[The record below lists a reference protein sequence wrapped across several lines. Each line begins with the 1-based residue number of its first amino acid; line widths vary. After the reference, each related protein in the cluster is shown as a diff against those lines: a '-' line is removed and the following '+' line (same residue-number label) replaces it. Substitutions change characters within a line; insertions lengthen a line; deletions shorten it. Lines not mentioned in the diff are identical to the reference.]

1 MAGMIK
7 KYLPYAI
14 VIFAVYLLVP
24 LIFISEPMQKFSPVC
39 YYFILLMTQVVC
51 SAVYC
56 AKHGLDFLFTLIAPI
71 AFLFTMMIYAGGF
84 GNPTNIIL
92 LVVYLISGIFGLFLG
107 DLAFGDARRKQ
118 EKKEKQA
125 AEELLLQA
133 KRRDEREK
141 QRMANENAR
150 TRRAENV
157 QRAILTMTI
166 LITTSICPTSIKCS
180 TIWTTEKP
188 NTIIKKRLTALVS
201 LILYTVKICV
211 PRGDV
216 RVMAE
221 IYFIFGIY
229 AVYQQRQF
237 KNILKTVVR

>member
-1 MAGMIK
+1 MVGMIK

-14 VIFAVYLLVP
+14 VIFAIYLLVP

-157 QRAILTMTI
+157 QRASNDEVRS
-166 LITTSICPTSIKCS
+166 TSRSNIDDDDFDYDKYMSDIDKMLDETDRG
-180 TIWTTEKP
+180 
-188 NTIIKKRLTALVS
+188 NTDL
-201 LILYTVKICV
+201 
-211 PRGDV
+211 D
-216 RVMAE
+216 
-221 IYFIFGIY
+221 
-229 AVYQQRQF
+229 
-237 KNILKTVVR
+237 

>member
-1 MAGMIK
+1 MTDMIK

-14 VIFAVYLLVP
+14 IIFAVFLLVP
-24 LIFISEPMQKFSPVC
+24 LIFISEPMQKFSAVG

-84 GNPTNIIL
+84 SNPTNIIL
-92 LVVYLISGIFGLFLG
+92 LVVYLIAGSFGLFLG

-141 QRMANENAR
+141 QRMAEESER
-150 TRRAENV
+150 PRRREQASRA
-157 QRAILTMTI
+157 QRSSHGAYFFISTHLFETAAFI
-166 LITTSICPTSIKCS
+166 ETSADGSQAGA
-180 TIWTTEKP
+180 
-188 NTIIKKRLTALVS
+188 LTASCESSSAALCFVS
-201 LILYTVKICV
+201 S
-211 PRGDV
+211 
-216 RVMAE
+216 
-221 IYFIFGIY
+221 
-229 AVYQQRQF
+229 
-237 KNILKTVVR
+237 

>member
-1 MAGMIK
+1 MTGMIK

-14 VIFAVYLLVP
+14 VIFAVFLFVP
-24 LIFISEPMQKFSPVC
+24 LIFISDSMQKYSAIA
-39 YYFILLMTQVVC
+39 YYFILLLTQVVC

-84 GNPTNIIL
+84 SNPTNIIL
-92 LVVYLISGIFGLFLG
+92 LFVYLISGIFGMFLG

-141 QRMANENAR
+141 QKMESESRGNRVRAAEAGSR
-150 TRRAENV
+150 GARRAANNSERV
-157 QRAILTMTI
+157 
-166 LITTSICPTSIKCS
+166 
-180 TIWTTEKP
+180 KP
-188 NTIIKKRLTALVS
+188 APAKSYDDDDFDYDKYMSDIDKML
-201 LILYTVKICV
+201 
-211 PRGDV
+211 D
-216 RVMAE
+216 E
-221 IYFIFGIY
+221 IDEDKSDF
-229 AVYQQRQF
+229 
-237 KNILKTVVR
+237 

>member
-1 MAGMIK
+1 
-7 KYLPYAI
+7 
-14 VIFAVYLLVP
+14 
-24 LIFISEPMQKFSPVC
+24 
-39 YYFILLMTQVVC
+39 
-51 SAVYC
+51 
-56 AKHGLDFLFTLIAPI
+56 
-71 AFLFTMMIYAGGF
+71 MMIYAGGF

-157 QRAILTMTI
+157 QRASSDEVRS
-166 LITTSICPTSIKCS
+166 TSRSNIDDDDFDYDKYMSDIDKMLDDMDDGK
-180 TIWTTEKP
+180 TE
-188 NTIIKKRLTALVS
+188 
-201 LILYTVKICV
+201 Y
-211 PRGDV
+211 D
-216 RVMAE
+216 
-221 IYFIFGIY
+221 Y
-229 AVYQQRQF
+229 
-237 KNILKTVVR
+237 

>member
-1 MAGMIK
+1 MTAMIK

-14 VIFAVYLLVP
+14 IIFAVFLLVP
-24 LIFISEPMQKFSPVC
+24 LIFISEPMQKFSAVG

-84 GNPTNIIL
+84 SNPTNIIL
-92 LVVYLISGIFGLFLG
+92 LVVYLIAGIFGLFLG

-141 QRMANENAR
+141 QRMAEERRSSHGSRSAHAAR
-150 TRRAENV
+150 TADRAP
-157 QRAILTMTI
+157 RASEKRASSPRDIDDDFDYDKYMSDIDRILDETDRDNRD
-166 LITTSICPTSIKCS
+166 LD
-180 TIWTTEKP
+180 
-188 NTIIKKRLTALVS
+188 
-201 LILYTVKICV
+201 Y
-211 PRGDV
+211 
-216 RVMAE
+216 
-221 IYFIFGIY
+221 
-229 AVYQQRQF
+229 
-237 KNILKTVVR
+237 

>member
-157 QRAILTMTI
+157 QRASNDEVRS
-166 LITTSICPTSIKCS
+166 TSRSNIDDDDFDYDKYMSDIDKMLDDMDDGK
-180 TIWTTEKP
+180 TE
-188 NTIIKKRLTALVS
+188 
-201 LILYTVKICV
+201 Y
-211 PRGDV
+211 D
-216 RVMAE
+216 
-221 IYFIFGIY
+221 Y
-229 AVYQQRQF
+229 
-237 KNILKTVVR
+237 

>member
-1 MAGMIK
+1 MTAMIK

-14 VIFAVYLLVP
+14 IIFAVFLLVP
-24 LIFISEPMQKFSPVC
+24 LIFISEPMQKFSAVG

-84 GNPTNIIL
+84 SNPTNIIL
-92 LVVYLISGIFGLFLG
+92 LVVYLIAGIFGLFLG

-141 QRMANENAR
+141 QRMADVRAAESKPPVRSVHHTAR
-150 TRRAENV
+150 AALTRRALPTELPALPKSAL
-157 QRAILTMTI
+157 RRRGILTMI
-166 LITTSICPTSIKCS
+166 LITTSICRTSTECSMKPTEKTETSI
-180 TIWTTEKP
+180 
-188 NTIIKKRLTALVS
+188 IK
-201 LILYTVKICV
+201 I
-211 PRGDV
+211 
-216 RVMAE
+216 
-221 IYFIFGIY
+221 
-229 AVYQQRQF
+229 
-237 KNILKTVVR
+237 

>member
-1 MAGMIK
+1 MVGMIK

-24 LIFISEPMQKFSPVC
+24 LIFISEPMQKFSAVA

-84 GNPTNIIL
+84 SNPTNIIL

-141 QRMANENAR
+141 QRMAQESAAPKRSETRQR
-150 TRRAENV
+150 TSYAEDTGSTP
-157 QRAILTMTI
+157 A
-166 LITTSICPTSIKCS
+166 TSVDDDDFDYDKYMSDIDKMLEDLDK
-180 TIWTTEKP
+180 EK
-188 NTIIKKRLTALVS
+188 S
-201 LILYTVKICV
+201 EFDY
-211 PRGDV
+211 
-216 RVMAE
+216 
-221 IYFIFGIY
+221 
-229 AVYQQRQF
+229 
-237 KNILKTVVR
+237 

>member
-1 MAGMIK
+1 MVGMIK

-14 VIFAVYLLVP
+14 VIFAIYLLVP

-157 QRAILTMTI
+157 QRSSNDEVRS
-166 LITTSICPTSIKCS
+166 TSRSNIDDDDFDYDKYMSDIDKMLDDMDDGK
-180 TIWTTEKP
+180 TE
-188 NTIIKKRLTALVS
+188 
-201 LILYTVKICV
+201 Y
-211 PRGDV
+211 D
-216 RVMAE
+216 
-221 IYFIFGIY
+221 Y
-229 AVYQQRQF
+229 
-237 KNILKTVVR
+237 